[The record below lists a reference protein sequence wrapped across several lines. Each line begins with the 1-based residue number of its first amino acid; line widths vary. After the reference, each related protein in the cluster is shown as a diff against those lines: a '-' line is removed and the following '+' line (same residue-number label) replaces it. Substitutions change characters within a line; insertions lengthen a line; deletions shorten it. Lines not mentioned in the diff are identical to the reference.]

1 MTPSPSSVL
10 AASGVALSISMLRA
24 LPWQRR
30 EILEN
35 VLIPCAA
42 RELEEVCDTGDRVSP
57 CSLVT
62 RACNVGKEQRVEPT
76 RY

>member
-1 MTPSPSSVL
+1 MTPSSVL
-10 AASGVALSISMLRA
+10 AASGVALSISTLRA

-30 EILEN
+30 EVLEN
-35 VLIPCAA
+35 VLILCAA
-42 RELEEVCDTGDRVSP
+42 RELEEVCDTGDRVLL
-57 CSLVT
+57 CSLVS